1 MKSKLK
7 KISVVLLIDFN
18 GHPSLGDDNMN
29 NLRYKYLQDI
39 AFDPNYR
46 VVFMSNHDDRHS
58 KLNEIQKMVTTEN
71 YHKWINIG
79 TGDNSDTYTVFDIEQ
94 LLATH
99 GLRPQNIVIGGCNT
113 AGCVIST
120 KGWSAIHWAK
130 KGYDTTICLP
140 MCADYQMPGI
150 DSYEKSITAFTVLY
164 NRIKTHNLTDDI
176 NIQADLIH
184 INLGQGNFK

>member
-46 VVFMSNHDDRHS
+46 VVFMSNHNATHD
-58 KLNEIQKMVTTEN
+58 KLNEIQKMVVIEN
-71 YHKWINIG
+71 MHKWISIDPG
-79 TGDNSDTYTVFDIEQ
+79 VADTISASAIEE

-150 DSYEKSITAFTVLY
+150 DSFEKSITAFTVLY